1 MKNIYFDK
9 NALKALNAFFFL
21 RRIGD
26 LLAFSLPWASF
37 SRNSSIYYHSIILST
52 IILSSNDHS
61 IFINFSQNFNVTYP
75 TAYSPQHC
83 LVLMI
88 EKMSE
93 ILWLWKRC
101 NRCHYR
107 TILRLRL
114 LWSRTPYCKTQC
126 IQARYNYLDL
136 FYSYLDKKEARESE
150 KFNTWA
156 TSIS

>member
-1 MKNIYFDK
+1 MHLKRFYFHER
-9 NALKALNAFFFL
+9 NWRFISIFL
-21 RRIGD
+21 TLGFI
-26 LLAFSLPWASF
+26 FEKF
-37 SRNSSIYYHSIILST
+37 ILST
-52 IILSSNDHS
+52 IILSSYDHS
-61 IFINFSQNFNVTYP
+61 ILIDFSQNFNVTYP
-75 TAYSPQHC
+75 TAFSPQHC

-101 NRCHYR
+101 NRSHYR

-126 IQARYNYLDL
+126 IQARYNYAYRLDITIQIFSIL
-136 FYSYLDKKEARESE
+136 TSTRKRARESG

-156 TSIS
+156 TFIS

>member
-1 MKNIYFDK
+1 MNQKYILTKMHLKRFYFHER
-9 NALKALNAFFFL
+9 NWRFISIFL
-21 RRIGD
+21 TLGFI
-26 LLAFSLPWASF
+26 FEKF
-37 SRNSSIYYHSIILST
+37 ILST
-52 IILSSNDHS
+52 IILSSYDHS
-61 IFINFSQNFNVTYP
+61 ILIDFSQNFNVTYP
-75 TAYSPQHC
+75 TAFSPQHC

-101 NRCHYR
+101 NRSHYR

-136 FYSYLDKKEARESE
+136 FYSYVDKKESE
-150 KFNTWA
+150 RKRKVQYLSHFYFINM
-156 TSIS
+156 